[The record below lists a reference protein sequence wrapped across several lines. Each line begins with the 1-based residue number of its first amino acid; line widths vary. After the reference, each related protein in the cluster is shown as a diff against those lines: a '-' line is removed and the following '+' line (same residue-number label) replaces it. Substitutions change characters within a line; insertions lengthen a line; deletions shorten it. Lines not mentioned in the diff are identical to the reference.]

1 MIVEAILGAWQDI
14 WATLIGEILPD
25 HAPLLWLS
33 VTLGIYAIAEWIYRR
48 TGITWLNPVLTAIA
62 ALSAILVITRT
73 PYETYFQSTQL
84 IHFLLGPATVALAVP
99 LYNRIS
105 KVQQLLGP
113 VTVALLVGSLAAIG
127 SAVGLGH
134 LLGASP
140 PTLLSLAP
148 KSVTTPIAMGVSEQI
163 GGIPALTAVLVILT
177 GILGAVVAPV
187 LLDLLRIEEPSV
199 RGFAI
204 GLAAHGLGTA
214 RAFLIDEESGAF
226 AGLGMGLNGIL
237 TALIVPILVNLMGLM

>member
-1 MIVEAILGAWQDI
+1 MIVDAVLAAVQASWVVLVQ
-14 WATLIGEILPD
+14 EIVPP
-25 HAPLLWLS
+25 HSALLWLS
-33 VTLGIYAIAEWIYRR
+33 VTLGTYTAAEWVYKR

-62 ALSAILVITRT
+62 ALSAILVITGT
-73 PYETYFQSTQL
+73 PYDTYFASTQL

-105 KVQQLLGP
+105 KVQQLSGP
-113 VTVALLVGSLAAIG
+113 VGVALLGGSLAAIF
-127 SAVGLGH
+127 SAVGLGA

-148 KSVTTPIAMGVSEQI
+148 KSVTTPIAMGVSQQI

-177 GILGAVVAPV
+177 GILGAVIAPY
-187 LLDLLRIEEPSV
+187 LLDVLRIEERSV

-214 RAFLIDEESGAF
+214 RAFLVDEETGAF

-237 TALIVPILVNLMGLM
+237 TALIVPILVDLLGLM

>member
-1 MIVEAILGAWQDI
+1 VIVETLLDAARAF
-14 WATLIGEILPD
+14 WATLAGGILPA
-25 HAPLLWLS
+25 HSPLLWMS
-33 VTLGIYAIAEWIYRR
+33 VTLGIYAIADWVYKR
-48 TGITWLNPVLTAIA
+48 TGLAWLNPVLTAIA
-62 ALSAILVITRT
+62 ALSAILVVTRT
-73 PYETYFQSTQL
+73 PYETYFAGTQL

-99 LYNRIS
+99 LYNRIR
-105 KVQQLLGP
+105 KVQQLFGP
-113 VTVALLVGSLAAIG
+113 LMIGLLAGSLAAIG
-127 SAVGLGH
+127 SAVGLGS

-163 GGIPALTAVLVILT
+163 GGIPSLTAVLVIVT
-177 GILGAVVAPV
+177 GIIGAVGAKY
-187 LLDLLRIEEPSV
+187 LLDAMRIEEPSI

-214 RAFLIDEESGAF
+214 RAFMMDEETGAF

-237 TALIVPILVNLMGLM
+237 TAVIVPILVDLVGLI

>member
-1 MIVEAILGAWQDI
+1 MTVETILAAGRAFWTML
-14 WATLIGEILPD
+14 ASEILPP
-25 HAPLLWLS
+25 HSPLLWLS
-33 VTLGIYAIAEWIYRR
+33 VTLGVYTAADWLYRR
-48 TGITWLNPVLTAIA
+48 TGLAWLNPVLTSIA
-62 ALSAILVITRT
+62 VLSAILVVTRT
-73 PYETYFQSTQL
+73 PYDTYFSSTQF

-99 LYNRIS
+99 LYTRIR

-113 VTVALLVGSLAAIG
+113 VMIALLIGSLAAIG
-127 SAVGLGH
+127 SAVGLASV
-134 LLGASP
+134 LGASP

-163 GGIPALTAVLVILT
+163 GGIPSLTAVLVILT
-177 GILGAVVAPV
+177 GIIGAVGAQYV
-187 LLDLLRIEEPSV
+187 LDGLRIEESSV

-214 RAFLIDEESGAF
+214 QALLMDEESGAF

-237 TALIVPILVNLMGLM
+237 TAIIVPILADLLGLM

>member
-1 MIVEAILGAWQDI
+1 MTLEAIMGAVRLSWIAVVGQ
-14 WATLIGEILPD
+14 ILPTNS
-25 HAPLLWLS
+25 PLLWLS
-33 VTLGIYAIAEWIYRR
+33 VTLGVYAVAEHVYRR
-48 TGITWLNPVLTAIA
+48 TGIAWLNPVLTAIA
-62 ALSAILVITRT
+62 ALSAILVVTRT
-73 PYETYFQSTQL
+73 PYDTYFASTQF

-105 KVQQLLGP
+105 KVRQLLGP
-113 VTVALLVGSLAAIG
+113 ISLALLIGSLAAIL
-127 SAVGLGH
+127 SAVGLGA

-163 GGIPALTAVLVILT
+163 GGIPSLTAVLVILT
-177 GILGAVVAPV
+177 GILGAVMAPA
-187 LLDLLRIEEPSV
+187 LLDALRIEEPSV

-214 RAFLIDEESGAF
+214 RAFLINEETGAF